1 MVELSML
8 FVLLPAAAVSGW
20 LLGRGQQGRQRKRD
34 TQLSSQYFRG
44 LNYLLNEE
52 SDKAIEEF
60 VKLAEVNRDTVD
72 THLALGTLFRR
83 RGEMDKAIRYH
94 KHIIS
99 RPDLGDEQR
108 EQVLFELALDYM
120 RAGLLDRAERLFLEL
135 TDSQQVGEA
144 ARRHLLDI
152 YQQEKDWVEAIEQA
166 RALENAGDTD
176 RAQLIAQL
184 HCEIAQQALAAD
196 EEETTRQHLRQA
208 RRYEPGNARA
218 RLIEAELARRSG
230 FLEEAAASYRE
241 ACELDTDLLVGHH
254 EAIREVHEQT
264 GQRPVLLDWLS
275 RLHEGSGLL
284 APALLLARL
293 RSEDDARAA
302 ADFLLEKLTRRPTV
316 RGLEYL
322 MQLLSSHDVSLD
334 EVGPDLIRDLMQ
346 RLMDGQPVYRC
357 RQCGFSGSSHHWLCP
372 SCRSWNTTRVIQG
385 VLGE

>member
-1 MVELSML
+1 MAELTLL

-20 LLGRGQQGRQRKRD
+20 LLGRGQQARQRKRD

-99 RPDLGDEQR
+99 RPNLGDEQR

-120 RAGLLDRAERLFLEL
+120 RAGLLDRAEHLFLEL
-135 TDSQQVGEA
+135 TDSRRVSEA
-144 ARRHLLDI
+144 AHRHLLDI
-152 YQQEKDWVEAIEQA
+152 YQQEKDWVQAIEQA
-166 RALENAGDTD
+166 RALESAGDAD
-176 RAQLIAQL
+176 RAELIAQL
-184 HCEIAQQALAAD
+184 HCEIAQQTLSAGED
-196 EEETTRQHLRQA
+196 EATRQHLRQA

-218 RLIEAELARRSG
+218 RLIEAELALRSG
-230 FLEEAAASYRE
+230 LAEEAAASYRE
-241 ACELDTDLLVGHH
+241 ACELDTDLLVGHY
-254 EAIREVHEQT
+254 EVIRKVHEQT
-264 GQRPVLLDWLS
+264 GQRGVLLDWLG
-275 RLHEGSGLL
+275 RLEGSGLL
-284 APALLLARL
+284 APSLQLARL
-293 RSEDDARAA
+293 RSEDNAHAA
-302 ADFLLEKLTRRPTV
+302 ADFLLEKLERRPTV